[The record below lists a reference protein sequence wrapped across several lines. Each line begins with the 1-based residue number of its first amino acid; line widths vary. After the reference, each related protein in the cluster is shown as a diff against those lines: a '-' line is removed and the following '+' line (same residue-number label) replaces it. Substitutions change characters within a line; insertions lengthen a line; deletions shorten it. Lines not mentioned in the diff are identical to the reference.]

1 MGRPT
6 VVALKSNS
14 VFDWADGSERSGG
27 DDLDLPI
34 THKTRY
40 NPNPRIA
47 DITDLVEESSD
58 DDIDNSIKVGKNSNN
73 QYGPSTRKGPSLV
86 CRQVVFAISVVA
98 IIIGAGLMIGYVI
111 DTNNKPTINSS
122 ALLMVPDNNDEQQ
135 LLETAERVVMACS
148 ESKLNNNISECQKLC
163 TSHLCCFET
172 DDYGCQDDA
181 SKDCAVYAACEALI
195 EGLAVG
201 AAEENEE

>member
-27 DDLDLPI
+27 DDLDLPAV
-34 THKTRY
+34 HKTRY
-40 NPNPRIA
+40 NPNPRIG

-58 DDIDNSIKVGKNSNN
+58 DDIDNSIKVGNNSSN
-73 QYGPSTRKGPSLV
+73 QYGPTRKGTSLV

-111 DTNNKPTINSS
+111 TNNDKPTINSS
-122 ALLMVPDNNDEQQ
+122 ALLMVPNNNDEQQ
-135 LLETAERVVMACS
+135 LLETAERVVIACS
-148 ESKLNNNISECQKLC
+148 ESKLDNNISECQKLC

-172 DDYGCQDDA
+172 DEYGCQDDI
-181 SKDCAVYAACEALI
+181 SKDCAVYAACEALV
-195 EGLAVG
+195 EGIVVE
-201 AAEENEE
+201 AAEQDEE

>member
-27 DDLDLPI
+27 DDLDLP
-34 THKTRY
+34 TVHKTRY
-40 NPNPRIA
+40 NPNPRIG

-58 DDIDNSIKVGKNSNN
+58 DDIDNSIKVGNNSSN
-73 QYGPSTRKGPSLV
+73 QYGPARKGTSLV
-86 CRQVVFAISVVA
+86 CRQIVFAISVVA
-98 IIIGAGLMIGYVI
+98 IIFGAGLMIGYVI
-111 DTNNKPTINSS
+111 TNNDKPTINSS
-122 ALLMVPDNNDEQQ
+122 ALLTVPNNNDEQQ

-148 ESKLNNNISECQKLC
+148 ESKLDNNLSECQKLC
-163 TSHLCCFET
+163 KSKLCCFDEGE
-172 DDYGCQDDA
+172 YGCQDDV
-181 SKDCAVYAACEALI
+181 SKDCAVYAACEALV
-195 EGLAVG
+195 EGIVVG